1 MPVMKTPPRPGTPE
15 LNKNGNP
22 RLNAAIGNGVCPPQA
37 AAALTELL
45 AQLPAGHY

>member
-1 MPVMKTPPRPGTPE
+1 MTTPDTVRAHIEWLCDHGMTQ
-15 LNKNGNP
+15 
-22 RLNAAIGNGVCPPQA
+22 RHIGNGVCPPQA